1 MQTSFLISGFSLNCL
16 VFFCR
21 HLSVSISIIMKL
33 AHPHKTL
40 SSGQYW
46 VGSYSEIQVVAK
58 CCRQLIAEMSQEL
71 KSASGQ

>member
-1 MQTSFLISGFSLNCL
+1 
-16 VFFCR
+16 
-21 HLSVSISIIMKL
+21 MKL

-71 KSASGQ
+71 KSTSGAVTIYLSL